1 MGPSSRDLPNR
12 PSACP
17 VLVFLRKKRTF
28 GQREKKLRD
37 VEGLRCGVLVR
48 CYHSGHYEQDVTTF
62 GDKITGF
69 RFLDIMSN
77 IIEVIVN
84 KYVTGQEIVINI
96 KKESTLIDVK
106 KALEIEEG
114 IKPARQSI
122 FCGPFELKDDE
133 VPLSDLLELNDNNL
147 DVLFPVA
154 ADPEVNVQSD
164 VDVTVVTGKKHR
176 FSRKRIA
183 AKTPT
188 KVTVEKGNLGI
199 VTKPPNVNAEGR
211 DVYTAD
217 VYKFREEE
225 EDIEV
230 VLRERA
236 GEVVVFKM
244 IDGKEVEL
252 TEKRTKEFVFVP
264 TGERAWQTVKDIG
277 KLLGN
282 IGRFCRPVVNS
293 VDMLAEDGEI

>member
-1 MGPSSRDLPNR
+1 
-12 PSACP
+12 
-17 VLVFLRKKRTF
+17 V
-28 GQREKKLRD
+28 
-37 VEGLRCGVLVR
+37 
-48 CYHSGHYEQDVTTF
+48 
-62 GDKITGF
+62 ITGF

-77 IIEVIVN
+77 IIEVRVN
-84 KYVTGQEIVINI
+84 KYVTGQEVVINI

-133 VPLSDLLELNDNNL
+133 LPLSDLLELSDNNL

-164 VDVTVVTGKKHR
+164 VDVTVVTGKSNR
-176 FSRKRIA
+176 SSRKRITA
-183 AKTPT
+183 RTPT
-188 KVTVEKGNLGI
+188 KVTVKQGKLGI
-199 VTKPPNVNAEGR
+199 VTSTNVNAEGR
-211 DVYTAD
+211 NVYTAD
-217 VYKFREEE
+217 VYKFPVEE

-252 TEKRTKEFVFVP
+252 TERRTKEFVDVP
-264 TGERAWQTVKDIG
+264 TGERAWQRAQDIG
-277 KLLGN
+277 NLLGN
-282 IGRFCRPVVNS
+282 IGRFCRPFFDCVS
-293 VDMLAEDGEI
+293 KLAEDSEN

>member
-1 MGPSSRDLPNR
+1 MGL
-12 PSACP
+12 
-17 VLVFLRKKRTF
+17 L
-28 GQREKKLRD
+28 QE
-37 VEGLRCGVLVR
+37 
-48 CYHSGHYEQDVTTF
+48 
-62 GDKITGF
+62 ITGF

-77 IIEVIVN
+77 IIEVRVN
-84 KYVTGQEIVINI
+84 KYVTGQEVVINI
-96 KKESTLIDVK
+96 KKESTLSEVK
-106 KALEIEEG
+106 KALEFEEG

-164 VDVTVVTGKKHR
+164 VDVTVVTGKTNR

-183 AKTPT
+183 ANTPT
-188 KVTVEKGNLGI
+188 KVTVKQGNLGI
-199 VTKPPNVNAEGR
+199 VTSKNVNAEGR
-211 DVYTAD
+211 NVYIAD
-217 VYKFREEE
+217 VCKFREEE

-244 IDGKEVEL
+244 IDGEEVEL
-252 TEKRTKEFVFVP
+252 AEKEEKEFVFVP
-264 TGERAWQTVKDIG
+264 TGERAWQKIQDIG
-277 KLLGN
+277 KLLRN
-282 IGRFCRPVVNS
+282 IGGFCRPM
-293 VDMLAEDGEI
+293 VDCVRMLAEDGEI